1 MSFYSGILY
10 ANFSILGC
18 PCWLGS
24 TVYTY
29 KLTWCQRTYIY
40 IFFTLCDTCLLHSS
54 SANTPTKYVYQEHIH
69 NNRVTFCFYVTYS
82 GYPCPDDIYLKPSS
96 AQKLGNEHP
105 RICINMNILAC
116 TRLSSSP
123 KSSPP
128 LTSQERCDRGRK
140 DVGIQ
145 LLGAEGLQ
153 TSKCHH

>member
-1 MSFYSGILY
+1 MLQRVGVSSRMQQALSIDVRWHGVTKI
-10 ANFSILGC
+10 FSSKTNIHAKS
-18 PCWLGS
+18 P
-24 TVYTY
+24 
-29 KLTWCQRTYIY
+29 RT
-40 IFFTLCDTCLLHSS
+40 
-54 SANTPTKYVYQEHIH
+54 H

-82 GYPCPDDIYLKPSS
+82 GYACPDDIYLKPSS